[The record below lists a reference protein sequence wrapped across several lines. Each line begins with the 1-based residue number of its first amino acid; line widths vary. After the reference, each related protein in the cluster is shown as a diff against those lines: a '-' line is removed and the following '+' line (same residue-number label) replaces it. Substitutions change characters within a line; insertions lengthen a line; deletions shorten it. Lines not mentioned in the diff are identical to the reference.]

1 MSKFLKIFFT
11 LFLSLIL
18 CHSSGTFSSSKCQW
32 SDDKSNDYDLN
43 YLKKTDYW
51 KVKDGNGD
59 SGLFAMDY
67 LFNFC
72 KTVSQK
78 CKNNDV
84 AALEALEV
92 LGQLTETCE
101 ILGKNELEQ
110 DQVISLIDANA
121 ADLGL
126 KITYQN
132 GDQCTGSENPSE
144 NGLMRKINF
153 LVFCAEN
160 QENNFVQSKI
170 NSNTIT
176 KCNLEFSIKSP
187 AGCRMG
193 YGSGAAKKS
202 SIIIFWL
209 LVVFLIYVLSGYI
222 YNSKYKG
229 KNGIEAFPNLE
240 FWKELPGLIKEGIKF
255 SCEKMNLG
263 VETAKAKLNKKN
275 TGRSGYS
282 VV

>member
-1 MSKFLKIFFT
+1 MSKFLKIFLI
-11 LFLSLIL
+11 LFWSLIL

-43 YLKKTDYW
+43 HLKKTDYW

-72 KTVSQK
+72 QTVSQK
-78 CKNNDV
+78 CKNNYV
-84 AALEALEV
+84 GALEALEV

-101 ILGKNELEQ
+101 ILGRNEVEK
-110 DQVISLIDANA
+110 DQVISLIDANKV
-121 ADLGL
+121 DLGL

-187 AGCRMG
+187 AGCRVG
-193 YGSGAAKKS
+193 YGSGAGRKS

-209 LVVFLIYVLSGYI
+209 LVVFLIYGVAGYI

-240 FWKELPGLIKEGIKF
+240 FWKELPGLIKDGVKF
-255 SCEKMNLG
+255 SCEKMSLG

-275 TGRSGYS
+275 TGGSGYS